1 MSTDFLLSKENLG
14 EYLSELGKQFRKL
27 YRKKAKAEINIIY
40 RMDG

>member
-27 YRKKAKAEINIIY
+27 YIRYEVE
-40 RMDG
+40 RRDDLSDF